1 MIKKVTRRKKFY
13 KNKNFLFVIFTKT
26 YLKEKLFSK
35 YTMLYFKI
43 YYKLSEYLF
52 AKLARS

>member
-1 MIKKVTRRKKFY
+1 MIKKVTRKKCY

-52 AKLARS
+52 AKLTKS